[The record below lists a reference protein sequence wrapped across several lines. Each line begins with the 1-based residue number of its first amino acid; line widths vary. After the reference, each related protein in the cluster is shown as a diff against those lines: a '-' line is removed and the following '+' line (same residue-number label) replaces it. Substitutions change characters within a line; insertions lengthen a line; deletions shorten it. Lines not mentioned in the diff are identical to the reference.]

1 MSLRESLSSYWE
13 RFQGELFPFLEE
25 TIGFLTESHKTLVTV
40 LDMTRLEVFVPHW
53 HGLPGR
59 PLAERAALARAS
71 HGQFHVK
78 GESRTANIV
87 G

>member
-1 MSLRESLSSYWE
+1 VSLRDSLSSDWE
-13 RFQGELFPFLEE
+13 KFQGELFPNLEE
-25 TIGFLTESHKTLVTV
+25 TVGCLTESHKV
-40 LDMTRLEVFVPHW
+40 LIPVVDMTRLEVFVSHG

-59 PLAERAALARAS
+59 PSAERAALARAS